1 MKDEKKK
8 KICLIGLGSIG
19 VTHLTHINKLFN
31 DIVIVDFKPEVIGVA
46 RKNLG
51 VKKFTYLSNIREIKN
66 NLEIDFAVISNWG
79 PDHFKTFQFL
89 QNLGIKNYIIE
100 KPITDSV
107 ADLQKINQI
116 RIEKNLRIF
125 INFQWSLSPLI
136 GNISKIREKSKLG
149 EIEGINVYGGCK
161 CIATNGIH
169 YLDVA
174 NLLFQANPIQVFS
187 SYYDSGINPRNK
199 DFLFLGG
206 SATWKYSKNR
216 YLNINFSNNSR
227 ISPCMEII
235 FEHGIG
241 KILGDKLEI
250 LSIDNKK
257 LDTFKSRT
265 KTLDP
270 TETVYHGRAFTNLDG
285 TDGLHL
291 LYQKFINKNSVKD
304 NFEHSYRSTMDFFGS
319 LISSDRN
326 SAIKLPLKVY
336 KFSKNY
342 HRKWGIS

>member
-1 MKDEKKK
+1 MLKLN
-8 KICLIGLGSIG
+8 KICLVGLGSIG
-19 VTHLTHINKLFN
+19 ITHLEHIISNFKDIIVVDVDPLTIKKL
-31 DIVIVDFKPEVIGVA
+31 E
-46 RKNLG
+46 
-51 VKKFTYLSNIREIKN
+51 KFRGSKQLIHLSSLHELEFFSNI
-66 NLEIDFAVISNWG
+66 DSAVIANWG
-79 PDHFKTFQFL
+79 PDHFKTFLFL
-89 QNLGIKNYIIE
+89 QKLGIKNYIIE
-100 KPITDSV
+100 KPITDSISE
-107 ADLQKINQI
+107 LHRINQI
-116 RIEKNLRIF
+116 RLENNLRIF

-149 EIEGINVYGGCK
+149 RIVGINVYGGCK

-169 YLDVA
+169 YLDLA
-174 NLLFQANPIQVFS
+174 NLLFQANPIEVFS

-206 SATWKYSKNR
+206 SATWKYSKDR
-216 YLNINFSNNSR
+216 YFNISFSNNSR
-227 ISPCMEII
+227 ISASMEIV

-241 KILGDKLEI
+241 KIIGDKLEI
-250 LSIDNKK
+250 LSIDKKK

-265 KTLDP
+265 KTLYP
-270 TETVYHGRAFTNLDG
+270 SKTVYNGRAFTNLDD

-291 LYQKFINKNSVKD
+291 IYQKFIDKNFTKD

-336 KFSKNY
+336 KLSKDFR
-342 HRKWGIS
+342 RKWGIS

>member
-1 MKDEKKK
+1 MKEIKKK

-19 VTHLTHINKLFN
+19 VTHLTHINKLFDN
-31 DIVIVDFKPEVIGVA
+31 IIIVDFNSEAIGVA

-51 VKKFTYLSNIREIKN
+51 VKKFTYLSSIREIKD

-107 ADLQKINQI
+107 AELQRINQI
-116 RIEKNLRIF
+116 RLENNLRIF
-125 INFQWSLSPLI
+125 INFQWSFSPLI
-136 GNISKIREKSKLG
+136 DNISKIREKSKVG
-149 EIEGINVYGGCK
+149 RIVGINVYGGCK

-169 YLDVA
+169 YLDLA
-174 NLLFQANPIQVFS
+174 NLLFQANPIEVFS

-206 SATWKYSKNR
+206 SATWKYSENR
-216 YLNINFSNNSR
+216 YFNISFSNNSR
-227 ISPCMEII
+227 ISASMEIM

-241 KILGDKLEI
+241 KIIGDKLEI
-250 LSIDNKK
+250 SSIDKKK
-257 LDTFKSRT
+257 LETFKSRT
-265 KTLDP
+265 KTLYP
-270 TETVYHGRAFTNLDG
+270 SEIVYNGRAFTNLDD

-291 LYQKFINKNSVKD
+291 IYQKFTDKNFVKD

-336 KFSKNY
+336 KFSKD
-342 HRKWGIS
+342 HRRRWGIS